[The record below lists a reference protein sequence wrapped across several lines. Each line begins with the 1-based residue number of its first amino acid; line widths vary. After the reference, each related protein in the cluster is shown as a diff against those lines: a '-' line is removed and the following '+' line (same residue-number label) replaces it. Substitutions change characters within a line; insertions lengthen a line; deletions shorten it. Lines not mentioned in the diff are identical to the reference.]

1 LTFVKRLG
9 RGYFG
14 EVWECKR
21 AKSSG
26 DPKADALSFAVKKV
40 PLSLLQQHNLT
51 EQMEREIAILRSLR
65 HPRIVQLW
73 FDFRDSSHVYLGM
86 EFAAGGGMFDSLSK
100 SGKFTLELAAQYM
113 FEVCDALEY
122 LHGLPEKVIHRDIK
136 PENILLDG
144 EGHAKLADFGW
155 SNILEGAVRATFC
168 GTPDYLAP
176 EMIRGE
182 GHNESLDMWE
192 MGVLLYEMVI
202 GKSPFGSNSQETTC
216 RMILKGDLKFPAGAD
231 PDAQDL
237 ITKLCKLRPAER
249 LTAKQ
254 AKEHP
259 FVTKFMGR
267 PTEIIGDAVDGEVLG
282 RPSVEARHLRR
293 EKEILE
299 GEMMTVLQAKTAAET
314 TLLRL
319 ADELSSSHEEL
330 RQEQQLRKATEARL
344 KTLQEREEK
353 RRLEMEEIKKSMEA
367 MAAEVARVRAGGG
380 RHGR

>member
-1 LTFVKRLG
+1 
-9 RGYFG
+9 
-14 EVWECKR
+14 
-21 AKSSG
+21 
-26 DPKADALSFAVKKV
+26 
-40 PLSLLQQHNLT
+40 
-51 EQMEREIAILRSLR
+51 
-65 HPRIVQLW
+65 
-73 FDFRDSSHVYLGM
+73 M
-86 EFAAGGGMFDSLSK
+86 EFASGGGMFDSLSK
-100 SGKFTLELAAQYM
+100 SGKFPLELAAQYM

-216 RMILKGDLKFPAGAD
+216 RMILKVDLKFPAGVD

-237 ITKLCKLRPAER
+237 ITKLCRLRPADR

-254 AKEHP
+254 AKEHT
-259 FVTKFMGR
+259 FITKFCGR
-267 PTEIIGDAVDGEVLG
+267 PTEIIGEIAGGAEVPG

-299 GEMMTVLQAKTAAET
+299 GEMMTVLQAKTAAES
-314 TLLRL
+314 TLLKL
-319 ADELSSSHEEL
+319 TEELTSSHAEL
-330 RQEQQLRKATEARL
+330 QQEQLLRRTAEDRFSTMQA
-344 KTLQEREEK
+344 REEK
-353 RRLEMEEIKKSMEA
+353 RRQEMDEIKKGMEA
-367 MAAEVARVRAGGG
+367 AAAEVARSVLRVVGMGSEL
-380 RHGR
+380 